1 MVHIL
6 FGVSGCGKTT
16 IGKMLSKILQKPF
29 FDADNY
35 HTFENVLKMKKM
47 LALTD
52 EDRKPWLISLNK
64 LIAKW
69 NQEDGAILACSA
81 LKEKYR
87 SMLAEGNNVSFIF
100 LEGNQKLIS
109 KRLATRKGHLF
120 PIELLQNQYDILEIP
135 TYGIRVEVDQSPE
148 DVCKEIYTEI
158 KTENAKY
165 K

>member
-52 EDRKPWLISLNK
+52 DECAKFNFIKGRSVNPVANGILKQ
-64 LIAKW
+64 IAFYKW
-69 NQEDGAILACSA
+69 GMPLDYKIYRVPREFTHDHNVKVQFLSCANIMSYA
-81 LKEKYR
+81 LSR
-87 SMLAEGNNVSFIF
+87 GMIF
-100 LEGNQKLIS
+100 PSQKGL
-109 KRLATRKGHLF
+109 
-120 PIELLQNQYDILEIP
+120 
-135 TYGIRVEVDQSPE
+135 
-148 DVCKEIYTEI
+148 
-158 KTENAKY
+158 
-165 K
+165 